1 MVLLMR
7 HKLKLKADL
16 EALLRLYSLDSYTD
30 VAAPNLAIIL
40 INQLE
45 DIAKQNIHK

>member
-1 MVLLMR
+1 MR
-7 HKLKLKADL
+7 HKLKLKAEL
-16 EALLRLYSLDSYTD
+16 AALLRVYNLDSYTD
-30 VAAPNLAIIL
+30 VDAQTLAAML